1 MATVIRDPTRR
12 WANAE
17 KGQAMPN
24 LLDPFTLRGVTMRNR
39 IGVSPM
45 CQYSSEDGRATD
57 WHLVHLGSRAVG
69 GAGLIICEATAVEPR
84 GRISPGDAGLWSDEQ
99 IEPQARINRF
109 LISHGA
115 VPGIQLAHAGRKAST
130 ARQWEGGEFLSK
142 AQGGWEI
149 VGPSPIPF
157 NDNDPPPHE
166 LSLAQIREIQNAFA
180 AATVRSVQAGFQM
193 LEIHGAHG
201 YLVHSFHSP
210 VSNAR
215 RDEYGGSFENRIR
228 FTLETVR
235 LVRPK
240 WPDSKPLAVRLSC
253 TDWFEGGWTL
263 EESIELAK
271 KLKAEGVDLIDCS
284 SGAGTPKARVPAG
297 ASFQV
302 PLAEAVRRQAG
313 IPTAAVGLI
322 TDPMQADEVIRN
334 GRADLVLLAREM
346 LRNPYW
352 PVQAARALGKA
363 DKLQLPVQ
371 YARAV
376 R

>member
-1 MATVIRDPTRR
+1 
-12 WANAE
+12 
-17 KGQAMPN
+17 MPN

-45 CQYSSEDGRATD
+45 CQYSSEDGKATD

-84 GRISPGDAGLWSDEQ
+84 GRISPSDAGLWSNDQ

-109 LISHGA
+109 LIAQGA
-115 VPGIQLAHAGRKAST
+115 VPAIQLAHAGRKAST
-130 ARQWEGGEFLSK
+130 ARPWEGDKFLSK
-142 AQGGWEI
+142 EQGGWEI

-157 NDNDPPPHE
+157 HDNDPPPQE
-166 LSLAQIREIQNAFA
+166 LSLAQIREIQNAFV
-180 AATVRSVQAGFQM
+180 AATVRAEQAGFQV
-193 LEIHGAHG
+193 LEIHAAHG
-201 YLVHSFHSP
+201 YLMHSFHSP
-210 VSNAR
+210 LSNAR
-215 RDEYGGSFENRIR
+215 RDDYGGSFENRIR

-235 LVRPK
+235 LVRSK
-240 WPDSKPLAVRLSC
+240 WPDNNPLAVRLSC
-253 TDWFEGGWTL
+253 TDWFDGGWTL
-263 EESIELAK
+263 EESVELAK
-271 KLKAEGVDLIDCS
+271 KLKTEGVDMIDCS
-284 SGAGTPKARVPAG
+284 SGAGTPKARIPAG

-302 PLAEAVRRQAG
+302 PFAEAIRRHAE

-322 TDPMQADEVIRN
+322 TDPMQADEIIRN
-334 GRADLVLLAREM
+334 GRADMVLLAREM

-352 PVQAARALGKA
+352 PVHAARALGKA

-371 YARAV
+371 YARAI